1 MTNEQIKEFT
11 LRTSQANHS
20 GLILVLTDM
29 DKIYI
34 SDAIAAYDTGDME
47 QYKKYIELARKT
59 HNELMDTMNPAN
71 QQGRNV
77 LKVLRYIYGLL
88 VSSRIKC
95 VPCELDRCIGMLD
108 TLRVAFERLHSIDSE
123 GPVMKNTHRVY
134 AGLTYGKGVLNE
146 SLGNADYANRGFTA

>member
-1 MTNEQIKEFT
+1 MTKEQIKEFT

-47 QYKKYIELARKT
+47 QYKKYIELAGKT
-59 HNELMDTMNPAN
+59 HNELMDTMNPADR
-71 QQGRNV
+71 QGRNV

-88 VSSRIKC
+88 VSSQIKR
-95 VPCELDRCIGMLD
+95 VPCELDRCIDMLD
-108 TLRVAFERLHSIDSE
+108 TLRVAFERLHSIDSD

-146 SLGNADYANRGFTA
+146 SLGNGDYANRGFTV

>member
-1 MTNEQIKEFT
+1 MTKEQIQEFT

-34 SDAIAAYDTGDME
+34 NDAITAYDTGDMA
-47 QYKKYIELARKT
+47 QYGKYIGLAKRT
-59 HNELMDTMNPAN
+59 HNELMSAFNPKDGL
-71 QQGRNV
+71 GRRV
-77 LKVLRYIYGLL
+77 LNSLRYIYGLL
-88 VSSRIKC
+88 VSSQVKNQ
-95 VPCELDRCIGMLD
+95 PKELDRCIEMLD
-108 TLRVAFERLHSIDSE
+108 SLKVGFEHLHEIDTE

-146 SLGNADYANRGFTA
+146 SLGNVDYSNRGFTV